1 MRGYVTKPARLAM
14 LDRFFKLKWTGWTSQ
29 PTSWNVPVWAMNEP
43 MHSLVHGRLKKN
55 YMNNMANAEH
65 VVSDSKFKWTEKLVK
80 DLLSALNYS
89 KTIIEFQYNIFNTEK
104 VGNMNRYKKN
114 LLKSMSYS
122 EYFELYLVTE
132 PSDLDSETDNE
143 N

>member
-1 MRGYVTKPARLAM
+1 MA
-14 LDRFFKLKWTGWTSQ
+14 
-29 PTSWNVPVWAMNEP
+29 
-43 MHSLVHGRLKKN
+43 HS
-55 YMNNMANAEH
+55 EH
-65 VVSDSKFKWTEKLVK
+65 IVSDSKFKWTEKLVK

>member
-1 MRGYVTKPARLAM
+1 
-14 LDRFFKLKWTGWTSQ
+14 
-29 PTSWNVPVWAMNEP
+29 
-43 MHSLVHGRLKKN
+43 
-55 YMNNMANAEH
+55 MANGEH
-65 VVSDSKFKWTEKLVK
+65 IVSDSKFKWTEKLVK

-89 KTIIEFQYNIFNTEK
+89 KTIIEFQNNIFNTEK

>member
-1 MRGYVTKPARLAM
+1 
-14 LDRFFKLKWTGWTSQ
+14 
-29 PTSWNVPVWAMNEP
+29 
-43 MHSLVHGRLKKN
+43 
-55 YMNNMANAEH
+55 MANGEH
-65 VVSDSKFKWTEKLVK
+65 IVSDSKFKWTEKLVK

>member
-1 MRGYVTKPARLAM
+1 
-14 LDRFFKLKWTGWTSQ
+14 
-29 PTSWNVPVWAMNEP
+29 
-43 MHSLVHGRLKKN
+43 
-55 YMNNMANAEH
+55 MANAEH

-89 KTIIEFQYNIFNTEK
+89 KTIIEFQNNIFNTEK

>member
-1 MRGYVTKPARLAM
+1 
-14 LDRFFKLKWTGWTSQ
+14 
-29 PTSWNVPVWAMNEP
+29 
-43 MHSLVHGRLKKN
+43 
-55 YMNNMANAEH
+55 MNNMANAEH

>member
-1 MRGYVTKPARLAM
+1 M

-43 MHSLVHGRLKKN
+43 MHYLVHGRLKKN

>member
-1 MRGYVTKPARLAM
+1 M

>member
-1 MRGYVTKPARLAM
+1 
-14 LDRFFKLKWTGWTSQ
+14 
-29 PTSWNVPVWAMNEP
+29 
-43 MHSLVHGRLKKN
+43 
-55 YMNNMANAEH
+55 MANAEH

-122 EYFELYLVTE
+122 EYFELYLLTE

>member
-1 MRGYVTKPARLAM
+1 
-14 LDRFFKLKWTGWTSQ
+14 
-29 PTSWNVPVWAMNEP
+29 
-43 MHSLVHGRLKKN
+43 
-55 YMNNMANAEH
+55 MNNMANAEH

-122 EYFELYLVTE
+122 EYFELYLLTE

>member
-1 MRGYVTKPARLAM
+1 
-14 LDRFFKLKWTGWTSQ
+14 
-29 PTSWNVPVWAMNEP
+29 
-43 MHSLVHGRLKKN
+43 
-55 YMNNMANAEH
+55 MANGEH
-65 VVSDSKFKWTEKLVK
+65 IVFDSKFKWTEKLVK